1 MTLRAKRLTKYPS
14 DDLRREQLFEL
25 LDANVNPDNET
36 SLVTGEQARHL
47 DHNEMG
53 IYMLNE
59 DDQMIAGL
67 YGTGDYNGA
76 ADAAAE
82 VGPDSPVP
90 AALIGNVMVIE
101 RIAVLK
107 DHRNQG
113 IGSRLLR
120 RAYGLAVMTPAIGVQ
135 TLTFDNTI
143 PGLYD
148 FYVKNGFQV
157 INGKD
162 LIFQFAHLATGF
174 ISPQLNPNYRWAFR
188 EINPGLVRI
197 VNPIH

>member
-1 MTLRAKRLTKYPS
+1 MTLRAKKLTKYPS

-25 LDANVNPDNET
+25 LDANVNLNTEV
-36 SLVTGEQARHL
+36 SLVTGEHARHFNI
-47 DHNEMG
+47 NEMG
-53 IYMLNE
+53 IYMLNK

-67 YGTGDYNGA
+67 YGPGDYLSA
-76 ADAAAE
+76 ADAA
-82 VGPDSPVP
+82 VKMGTDSSMP
-90 AALIGNVMVIE
+90 AALISNVMTIE
-101 RIAVLK
+101 QIAVLK

-113 IGSRLLR
+113 IGSRLLK
-120 RAYGLAVMTPAIGVQ
+120 RAYGLAVMTPAINVQ

-157 INGKD
+157 VNGKD
-162 LIFQFAHLATGF
+162 LIFQFAHLAAGF

-188 EINPGLVRI
+188 EIRPDLVRI
-197 VNPIH
+197 VNPNH